1 MRVAHYT
8 VHVKALL
15 HRRRMSDN
23 TASIVTI
30 WFTTEEAA
38 MKSVRRIFVLVGMA
52 VLLGA
57 PIAFAQTTGS
67 ITGTVTDAS
76 GAVLP
81 GVTITLSGDRLIGG
95 AQTQVS
101 DTNGV
106 YRFDRLAPGAY
117 GVKMELQGFRSVA
130 RPDVRISAAFVATI
144 NGKMVVG
151 SLSETIT
158 VTGES
163 PTVDV
168 RSNVQQT
175 GMNQEIL
182 EGIPTGRDPWSLAK
196 LIPGVQVATYDVG
209 GTQSMQQS
217 SMSAHGS
224 NTADVS
230 YNIDGATVNWPGGG
244 GGATMI
250 YYDQGMFEEVNY
262 MTSAIPAETLAGGVS
277 INMVTKDGGNV
288 WKGNARYNFAN
299 DDLQAENWAET
310 QKVNPLFLGNPT
322 KKTYDLNLSG
332 GGALVQNRLWVNG
345 TVRKWVVNKL
355 VSARNQDGSQAL
367 DDNDLKNY
375 SGKLVGQVTTNNKLS
390 LSYLWNNKI
399 RGHRRDSNDR
409 IPDIASVVQTN
420 PVQTTQAKYTGI
432 RGSLVFESNFSVMDG
447 QTNYTYQ
454 PGTPADAIRRIDTVT
469 TDVTRASNREDHQP
483 NSRHQFDNVFTY
495 GKSGLGG
502 EHLIKAGAQW
512 SRLFYGSDYSVRG
525 DHHVIYNNGVPTS
538 VRQFNSPAFSKNE
551 AIITG
556 FFIQDSWSMNRL
568 TLNIGGR
575 FDKYVGT
582 LPDQSSPGGT
592 FAAARTVTKSEAINQ
607 NIAVWRAGAAYD
619 LTGSGRT
626 AVKASYSRYGLQVGI
641 DRVTNVNPL
650 TVGSRDCVWTD
661 PNGDGKVQ
669 ASEIGTCPAAF
680 SGGTLTNYAPGVQW
694 PYSDEATAGIET
706 QLPGAVRV
714 GAMFYYR
721 TNRKQIGQVDT
732 RKPASA
738 YTKHTITIPNGPG
751 GTVANPK
758 PTTAPVYNISPEA
771 NAVTLNLRDNVDYLD
786 TAYKGVEFTAT
797 KRFSRKWQM
806 QAGFTIGKNE
816 GGVSGGTDLN
826 DPNNTLYPTGIIGN
840 DSETAF
846 RLSGSYELPG
856 KINFAGSM
864 IANNGYPYISTY
876 SLTRA
881 VAATQGIALTRAT
894 QTIQLSERGNER
906 YGDVTMVDIRLSR
919 SFRFGSRSFQ
929 PQVDFFNIGN
939 ADTTTARTVAVG
951 GSYLNPTEILAP
963 RIIRIGFSLNF

>member
-1 MRVAHYT
+1 M
-8 VHVKALL
+8 
-15 HRRRMSDN
+15 
-23 TASIVTI
+23 TA
-30 WFTTEEAA
+30 
-38 MKSVRRIFVLVGMA
+38 VRRVVVCVWT
-52 VLLGA
+52 VLLLGTPLA
-57 PIAFAQTTGS
+57 HAQTTGS

-95 AQTQVS
+95 PQTQVS
-101 DTNGV
+101 DTNGT
-106 YRFDRLAPGAY
+106 YRFDRLVPGTY
-117 GVKMELQGFRSVA
+117 GVKMELQGFRSVD

-144 NGKMVVG
+144 NGKMEVG

-175 GMNQEIL
+175 VMNQEIL

-299 DDLQAENWAET
+299 DDLQSENWAET
-310 QKVNPLFLGNPT
+310 QKTNPLFLGNPT
-322 KKTYDLNLSG
+322 LKTYDFNLSG

-345 TVRKWVVNKL
+345 TYRKWVVNKL
-355 VSARNQDGSQAL
+355 VSARNADGSQAL

-375 SGKLVGQVTTNNKLS
+375 SGKMVGQMTPNNKLS
-390 LSYLWNNKI
+390 VSYLWNDKI
-399 RGHRRDSNDR
+399 RGHRRDGNER
-409 IPDIASVVQTN
+409 IEDVASVVQSN
-420 PVQTTQAKYTGI
+420 PVQTTQAKYAGI

-454 PGTPADAIRRIDTVT
+454 PDTAPDAIRKIDTVT
-469 TDVTRASNREDHQP
+469 TEVTRASNRQDYQP
-483 NSRHQFDNVFTY
+483 NSRTQFDNIFTF

-502 EHLIKAGAQW
+502 EHLVKAGVQW
-512 SRLFYGSDYSVRG
+512 SRLYYGSDYSVRG

-538 VRQFNSPAFSKNE
+538 IRQFNSPAFSENV
-551 AIITG
+551 ATVTG
-556 FFIQDSWSMNRL
+556 FFIQDSWSISRL

-575 FDKYVGT
+575 YDKYVGR
-582 LPDQSSPGGT
+582 LPEQSSPGGT
-592 FAAARTVTKSEAINQ
+592 FAGPRSVAAQEVINQ
-607 NIAVWRAGAAYD
+607 SIAVWRSGASYD

-626 AVKASYSRYGLQVGI
+626 AVKASYSRYGLQTGI

-650 TVGSRDCVWTD
+650 TIGSRDCPWTD

-680 SGGTLTNYAPGVQW
+680 SGGTQVQYAPGVAW
-694 PYSDEATAGIET
+694 PNSDEATFGVET

-721 TNRKQIGQVDT
+721 TNRNQIGQVDT
-732 RKPASA
+732 LKPASA
-738 YTKHTITIPNGPG
+738 YTAHTITVPNGPG

-758 PTTAPVYNISPEA
+758 PTTATVYNISPAA
-771 NAVTLNLRDNVDYLD
+771 NAVTASLRDNVDYLD
-786 TAYKGVEFTAT
+786 TTYKGVEFTAT
-797 KRFSRKWQM
+797 KRFSQKWQM

-816 GGVSGGTDLN
+816 GGVAAGTDLN
-826 DPNNTLYPTGIIGN
+826 DPNNTPYPTGIIGN
-840 DSETAF
+840 DSETAL

-856 KINFAGSM
+856 RINLAGSM
-864 IANNGYPYISTY
+864 IANNGYPYVSTF

-881 VAATQGIALTRAT
+881 AAAAQGIALTRAS
-894 QTIQLSERGNER
+894 QTIQLSERGDER
-906 YGDVTMVDIRLSR
+906 YGDVTMFDIRLSR

-929 PQVDFFNIGN
+929 PQVDFFNITN
-939 ADTTTARTVAVG
+939 SDTAVSRTVAVG
-951 GSYLNPTEILAP
+951 GSYLNPTEILSP
-963 RIIRIGFSLNF
+963 RIIRVGFSLNF